1 MSYLPS
7 SPCFLSI
14 YFHHLLCI
22 LCQIESNFILL
33 STMSSHLFIE
43 HSFSGLKKNSASSLT
58 SLVILQSFRLKIYP
72 RFCYW
77 NVQSHVIIETAN
89 LFFFLLYVGSTQPG
103 KLEPYQTLIPSLPNH
118 SFVLLCIS
126 RVKAE
131 YKERWEEGQDIFTRC
146 LWWSSIDI
154 SGSQVLKIASS
165 FVTTFVGPS
174 ERYLFLPP
182 RVEGFPLVDG
192 FPWHG

>member
-1 MSYLPS
+1 
-7 SPCFLSI
+7 
-14 YFHHLLCI
+14 
-22 LCQIESNFILL
+22 
-33 STMSSHLFIE
+33 MSSHLFIE
-43 HSFSGLKKNSASSLT
+43 YSFSGLTKNSASSLT

-89 LFFFLLYVGSTQPG
+89 FFFLLYVGSTQPG
-103 KLEPYQTLIPSLPNH
+103 KLEPYQTLIPSFPNH

-131 YKERWEEGQDIFTRC
+131 YKERWEEGQEIFTRC

-154 SGSQVLKIASS
+154 SGSQVFKIASS
-165 FVTTFVGPS
+165 FVTTCGSFRTVFV
-174 ERYLFLPP
+174 PP
-182 RVEGFPLVDG
+182 TQSWGFSFSWWVPLTWVNIVG
-192 FPWHG
+192 CIKILR